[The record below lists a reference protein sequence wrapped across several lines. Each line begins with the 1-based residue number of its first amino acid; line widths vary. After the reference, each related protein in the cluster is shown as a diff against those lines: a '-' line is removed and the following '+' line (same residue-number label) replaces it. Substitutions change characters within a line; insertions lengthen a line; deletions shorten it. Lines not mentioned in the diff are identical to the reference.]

1 MKLGDW
7 IGLLCLILSLIIL
20 WQFREIVLLFL
31 TGIILAIA
39 LNSLVRWIQK
49 KGIRNRGQA
58 VLLSLI
64 LVMLFMILFISVVI
78 PPFLAQ
84 FQELIELAP
93 IGFTKLIR
101 LIDQILDSPPS
112 WLPIQTLE
120 IPDLS
125 ELTKQ
130 IGPVAQNLLEN
141 FFAFFSNSM
150 AILLK
155 VLLVIVFTVMLLIDP
170 QGYRKLA
177 IRLFPSCYRRRAD
190 DIFNKCE
197 AALLQWMAGIVINSI
212 FVATLSGVGLLFLGI
227 RFVYAH
233 ALLAGVFNF
242 VPNIGPAA
250 SVIFPISVALLDTP
264 LKALAVIM
272 LYMIVQNLESYWFS
286 PMVMQKQVSLLPA
299 ATLAAQI
306 FFAMFLGFLGLV
318 LALPLAVIAKTWIE
332 EAWLKDILDQWH
344 HPKLSPATPALF
356 PTTMNLLPPSSDD
369 NYPGDQILPD
379 PWDSYPSE

>member
-7 IGLLCLILSLIIL
+7 IGFFCLILSLIIL

-31 TGIILAIA
+31 TGIILAVA

-49 KGIRNRGQA
+49 IGIQSRGQA
-58 VLLSLI
+58 VLLALT
-64 LVMLFMILFISVVI
+64 LVLLFAILFISVVI

-84 FQELIELAP
+84 FQQLIALAP
-93 IGFTKLIR
+93 VGFTKLIR
-101 LIDQILDSPPS
+101 LIDQILESPPT
-112 WLPIQTLE
+112 WFPIHQLQL
-120 IPDLS
+120 PDLS
-125 ELTKQ
+125 ELAKQ

-141 FFAFFSNSM
+141 FFAFFSNSL

-155 VLLVIVFTVMLLIDP
+155 VLLVIVFTVMLLVDP

-190 DIFNKCE
+190 DIFTKCE
-197 AALLQWMAGIVINSI
+197 TALLQWMAGIVINSI
-212 FVATLSGVGLLFLGI
+212 FVATLSGVGLLFLRI
-227 RFVYAH
+227 QFVYAH

-264 LKALAVIM
+264 LKALAVIL
-272 LYMIVQNLESYWFS
+272 LYLIVQNLESYWFS
-286 PMVMQKQVSLLPA
+286 PMVMQKQISLLPA

-318 LALPLAVIAKTWIE
+318 LALPLTVIAKTWIE
-332 EAWLKDILDQWH
+332 EAWLKDVLDQWQGERF
-344 HPKLSPATPALF
+344 SPLPRRETLAPM
-356 PTTMNLLPPSSDD
+356 PMTTEPSQPLTLAKSEGQPPV
-369 NYPGDQILPD
+369 PD
-379 PWDSYPSE
+379 PWE